1 MYNNRVQRDSKKLNF
16 LEWHMINKIA
26 LFKKQVVEHITYY
39 IYVYIYRKGIPI
51 ITVQEISTLICA

>member
-16 LEWHMINKIA
+16 LEWRMINKIA
-26 LFKKQVVEHITYY
+26 LFKKQAIEHIT
-39 IYVYIYRKGIPI
+39 YIYRKGISI